1 MKTQIITLLCC
12 ILCNWAIAQQQP
24 NTIKVNARVVYVDPE
39 PTFKATVSISSAFSS
54 FDNDMMSLNQMK
66 EHFKKTLE
74 DNGLS
79 WNNIKKHKGTFGFET
94 MGYKKEGAIYEYET
108 SSAEAMKIFLN
119 IKLPILYRLDA
130 TSVIELDNQE
140 AEKITRMALEKAA
153 KKATFLTKAMK
164 RQLGKILSIEQDI
177 GDLVGKPFATTL
189 YYDRIPGE
197 FFYDV
202 TVVYELK

>member
-1 MKTQIITLLCC
+1 MKTQVITLLCC
-12 ILCNWAIAQQQP
+12 IICNWAIAQQQP
-24 NTIKVNARVVYVDPE
+24 NTIKVSARVVYVDPE

-54 FDNDMMSLNQMK
+54 FDNEMMGLVQVK

-74 DNGLS
+74 DNGIS
-79 WNNIKKHKGTFGFET
+79 WNTIKEHEGTFGFET

-108 SSAEAMKIFLN
+108 SSADAMKVFLN
-119 IKLPILYRLDA
+119 ISLPFLYRLDA
-130 TSVIELDNQE
+130 TSVIELDSQE
-140 AEKITRMALEKAA
+140 VEKITQMALEKAY
-153 KKATFLTKAMK
+153 KKAALLTKVMK
-164 RQLGKILSIEQDI
+164 RQLGKIISIEQNI

>member
-12 ILCNWAIAQQQP
+12 LLCSWVMAQQQP

-54 FDNDMMSLNQMK
+54 FDNDMMSLTQIK

-74 DNGLS
+74 DNGIS
-79 WNNIKKHKGTFGFET
+79 WNAIKEHEGTFGFET
-94 MGYKKEGAIYEYET
+94 MGYKKEGAIYEYNT

-119 IKLPILYRLDA
+119 IRLPILYRLDA
-130 TSVIELDNQE
+130 TSVIELDSQE
-140 AEKITRMALEKAA
+140 AEKITLMALEKAS
-153 KKATFLTKAMK
+153 KKATLLTKAMK
-164 RQLGKILSIEQDI
+164 RELGKIISIEQNI
-177 GDLVGKPFATTL
+177 GDMVGKPFSTTL

-202 TVVYELK
+202 SVVYELK